1 MPSMAT
7 RQDRRQKLAG
17 ARRWRLPT
25 DRRTGEWG
33 LFATSK
39 RDGVSVGL
47 SPNSLNLEE
56 STKIG
61 RLTERRGSVSAK
73 ELIVWYIIV
82 NSPKSVLPNS
92 VTYMAKVLRNGAEE
106 RENFHKFFECWLV
119 EQSQYLEEL
128 VSASKERDQLE
139 NNGRTITKEEFDE
152 SVLRPLIHR
161 VVQHYE
167 HYYKAKARWAKHNV
181 LTMFNPSWTTSLE
194 DAFLWIGGWRPSDLE
209 DISPS
214 QLSRVDELQR
224 KTIREEKENSEKQA
238 KHQETIA
245 DSSMVEMSHAVSE
258 LKRGGEVGKEGG
270 EIDKGQVEATLAHKE
285 EGLVEVLRRADELRM
300 KTLQEI
306 LNILTPLQCV
316 HFLIAAAELHL
327 RVHEWG
333 KKRDAIHHQA
343 GRDGHEQ

>member
-1 MPSMAT
+1 M
-7 RQDRRQKLAG
+7 
-17 ARRWRLPT
+17 
-25 DRRTGEWG
+25 
-33 LFATSK
+33 
-39 RDGVSVGL
+39 
-47 SPNSLNLEE
+47 
-56 STKIG
+56 
-61 RLTERRGSVSAK
+61 
-73 ELIVWYIIV
+73 
-82 NSPKSVLPNS
+82 SVLPNS

-106 RENFHKFFECWLV
+106 RETFHEFFECWLV

-139 NNGRTITKEEFDE
+139 KNGRTITKEEFDE

-167 HYYKAKARWAKHNV
+167 HYYKAKARWAKHNA

-194 DAFLWIGGWRPSDLE
+194 DAFLWIGGWRPSMAFHLLYSKSGQQFEAQISELIRGVSTGDLE

-214 QLSRVDELQR
+214 QLSRLDELQR
-224 KTIREEKENSEKQA
+224 NAIREEKEISEKQA

-270 EIDKGQVEATLAHKE
+270 EIDEGQVEATLAPKE
-285 EGLVEVLRRADELRM
+285 EGLVEVLRWADELRM

-306 LNILTPLQCV
+306 LNILTPLECV

-333 KKRDAIHHQA
+333 KKRDASHYQA